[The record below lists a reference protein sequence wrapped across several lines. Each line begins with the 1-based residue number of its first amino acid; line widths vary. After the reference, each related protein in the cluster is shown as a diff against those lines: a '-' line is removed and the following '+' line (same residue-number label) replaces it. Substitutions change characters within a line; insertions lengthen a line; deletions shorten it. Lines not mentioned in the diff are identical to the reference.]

1 MCLGPHEGSTVNTDA
16 LAQGQSRATEQT
28 EDPPDPPYTPPSLK
42 PLRGQ
47 LCRAHV
53 HRVLALKDSLEV
65 MVLNQAPFTDQESQ
79 AGSATWPTLHSTSK
93 SLKCSPELSKFPFS
107 LHLAQKN

>member
-1 MCLGPHEGSTVNTDA
+1 MNTDA
-16 LAQGQSRATEQT
+16 LAQGQSRATELT
-28 EDPPDPPYTPPSLK
+28 EDPPDPPHTPPSLK

-53 HRVLALKDSLEV
+53 HRVLALKDALEV

-107 LHLAQKN
+107 LDLAQKN